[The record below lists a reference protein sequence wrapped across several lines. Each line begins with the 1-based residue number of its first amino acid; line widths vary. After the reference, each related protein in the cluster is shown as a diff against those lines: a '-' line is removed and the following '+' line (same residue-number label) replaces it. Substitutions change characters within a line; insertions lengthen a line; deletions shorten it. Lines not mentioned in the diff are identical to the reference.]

1 MRKVL
6 DSIGLMLL
14 AILVFVADQWTKQ
27 WAVRLVPAL
36 DAVQPYPFGGIGVT
50 DLGGGWTVSLN
61 LIGNTGAAWGIMHDR
76 PTVLLVLRICLLLV
90 IVAMMVARKVP
101 SGWQIP
107 LALVVGGAAGNLWD
121 SFAYGAV
128 IDFLHVQLAGWSF
141 PIFNLGDA
149 AITLGILW
157 MLLVAYRNR

>member
-1 MRKVL
+1 MKKVL
-6 DSIGLMLL
+6 DNIGLLFL
-14 AILVFVADQWTKQ
+14 SIFVFVADQWTKQ
-27 WAVRLVPAL
+27 VAVARVPAL
-36 DAVQPYPFGGIGVT
+36 DAAQPYPFGGLGVV
-50 DLGGGWTVSLN
+50 DLGGGWTMSLN

-76 PTVLLVLRICLLLV
+76 PTMLLVLRIVLLIAL
-90 IVAMMVARKVP
+90 VAMMVARKVP
-101 SGWQIP
+101 AGWQIP

-128 IDFLHVQLAGWSF
+128 IDFIHVQLAGWSF